1 LQKGYIV
8 IEQNKTGKFS
18 QNDSILFS
26 DKKKIIIKFLLIYF
40 IITTALVFLYFLQYK
55 KGIENYLNH
64 KTHQHLLEYRAVYNE
79 YKVLSNIIF
88 DADIN
93 TENTINIF
101 QKAYT
106 SSGAQ
111 KNIIRKKLLDHLKL
125 KYEKLK
131 RYNLKQLHFHLPDNE
146 SFLRMHRPNK
156 YGDNLTNIRATVA
169 YVNRYKKYIDGFEE
183 GRIFNGFR
191 FVYPLFSEE
200 KKHIGSVEI
209 SFSVLAMVETMLNTY
224 NLKLNFLIK
233 KDVVDKKLFKDEL
246 KNYILS
252 PNKKFYYEKSIYEKY
267 PPLKT
272 KMEDVKDY
280 TQNLMKGKPFTV
292 FEDDLDF
299 IKTMIPIKNP
309 VSNEVVAVL
318 CIYQDDKVILNDKN
332 DLISKI
338 FISYIL
344 LALIF
349 YLFYKQTFA
358 KAKLLKLN
366 QELDKRV
373 SLEVRKGRKQDL
385 HMFNQSK
392 MASIGRMITNIS
404 HQWRQPLSVITTCA
418 SGLKIEKD
426 MNMLESKD
434 FEKFINSILEQSKYL
449 SKTLDSFRDY
459 IDINDEEKKVLCVQ
473 SKMDKVVNF
482 LAPFFKENNI
492 EIIKKYEEE
501 KLYILGTTSELFEIF
516 NAILTNAN
524 DAFSK
529 NKNVTNKQI
538 VITVKKKNENKIFIT
553 IRDNAGGIEK
563 DKINNIFDPYFTTK
577 HESIGTGI
585 SLYLTYKIVTENLKG
600 TIYVKNKTEGAKFY
614 IELPLAS

>member
-1 LQKGYIV
+1 M

>member
-1 LQKGYIV
+1 M

-156 YGDNLTNIRATVA
+156 YGDDLTNIRATVA

-224 NLKLNFLIK
+224 NLKLNFLIE

-272 KMEDVKDY
+272 KIKEEKDY
-280 TQNLMKGKPFTV
+280 TQKLMKGEPFTV
-292 FEDDLDF
+292 FEDNLDF

-309 VSNEVVAVL
+309 VSNDVVAVL

-338 FISYIL
+338 FISYIF

-366 QELDKRV
+366 KELDKRV

-426 MNMLESKD
+426 MNILESKD

-501 KLYILGTTSELFEIF
+501 KLYILGTTSELFEVF

-529 NKNVTNKQI
+529 NKSVIDKQI
-538 VITVKKKNENKIFIT
+538 VITVKKKNENRIFIT

-614 IELPLAS
+614 IELPSA